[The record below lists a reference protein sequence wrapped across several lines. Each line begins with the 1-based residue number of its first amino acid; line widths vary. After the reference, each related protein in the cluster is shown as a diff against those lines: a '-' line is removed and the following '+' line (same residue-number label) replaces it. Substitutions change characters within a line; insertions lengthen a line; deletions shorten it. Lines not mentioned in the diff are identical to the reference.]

1 MLWFN
6 ELFFKPLEN
15 YFCKFC
21 FKAVKKSRVTHDNG
35 YKRRLQS
42 QITASYSNELRLDV
56 KARRKQKKVN
66 FFLQNCRQGE
76 NCLYTTLLVRR
87 DQVNSTALHKS
98 RANFIKI
105 VLHSRHQSQRPR
117 QYSRNPCQPHLREKN
132 RKSKATNNI

>member
-56 KARRKQKKVN
+56 KARRKQQKVN
-66 FFLQNCRQGE
+66 FFYKTVDRGRIFYLQHFRKAETKSTQVP
-76 NCLYTTLLVRR
+76 YTNL
-87 DQVNSTALHKS
+87 
-98 RANFIKI
+98 
-105 VLHSRHQSQRPR
+105 
-117 QYSRNPCQPHLREKN
+117 
-132 RKSKATNNI
+132 